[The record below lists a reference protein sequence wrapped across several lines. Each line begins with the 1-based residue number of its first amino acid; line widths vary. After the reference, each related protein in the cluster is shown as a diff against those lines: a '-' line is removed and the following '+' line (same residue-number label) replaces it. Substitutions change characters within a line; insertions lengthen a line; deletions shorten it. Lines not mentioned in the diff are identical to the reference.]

1 MRFALWIAAIEAII
15 VFFSHDVTKWTIVA
29 LAVVAVLVWLGG
41 RESRSSLV
49 RGVLWIFAVSQL
61 LAVIAVV
68 LAVIV
73 KWAAIMAVVV
83 FAILGLVYLFLD
95 RR

>member
-1 MRFALWIAAIEAII
+1 MRVALWIAAIEAMV